1 MKNFMFIMWL
11 ITGFITFASL
21 MLIIPLLIAGLNVDG
36 ELKVLVIAAVT
47 FGFITITRKRFD

>member
-21 MLIIPLLIAGLNVDG
+21 MLIIPLLICGLNVDG
-36 ELKVLVIAAVT
+36 ELKVLVIAAAR
-47 FGFITITRKRFD
+47 FGFIYINRKRFD

>member
-21 MLIIPLLIAGLNVDG
+21 MLIIPLLICGLNVDG

>member
-21 MLIIPLLIAGLNVDG
+21 MLIIPLLICGLNVDG
-36 ELKVLVIAAVT
+36 ELKVLVIAAAT
-47 FGFITITRKRFD
+47 FGFIYINRKRFD